1 MNKVITDIEKLTEP
15 SSPLEFIDSNGAH
28 PEEGQKIIDQIKEVM
43 EADKSLIALSAPQI
57 GINKRIF
64 CIRFENE
71 IKTFINPIITKKAD
85 YKVGIETCVSMPGKE
100 ILITRPESITL
111 VYYNDNFKY
120 EDNKL
125 LGYAARIFDQ
135 QANIL
140 DGVLPNELGL
150 VSDINED
157 GPFSSL
163 TEDEIKEVLDL
174 YKKFVAAKSEAL
186 AKQIAADEDLQKQ
199 YKHLKFTE
207 AVINDRIQVIENP
220 DDKKPVGN
228 RAQRRAVSKQ
238 IKHQISKQKQ
248 KADIKKGKK

>member
-1 MNKVITDIEKLTEP
+1 MVNNTSNNERLDEALKHYSDHIESLQKNVEEIT
-15 SSPLEFIDSNGAH
+15 
-28 PEEGQKIIDQIKEVM
+28 
-43 EADKSLIALSAPQI
+43 SL
-57 GINKRIF
+57 
-64 CIRFENE
+64 
-71 IKTFINPIITKKAD
+71 
-85 YKVGIETCVSMPGKE
+85 Y
-100 ILITRPESITL
+100 
-111 VYYNDNFKY
+111 
-120 EDNKL
+120 
-125 LGYAARIFDQ
+125 
-135 QANIL
+135 
-140 DGVLPNELGL
+140 PNEASNPVYQNEVASPYMETNAGIAT
-150 VSDINED
+150 DINED

-220 DDKKPVGN
+220 DDKKPAGN